1 MYGLSDAYSP
11 SEVLKIVQ
19 KDIFERLAYSVGEKP
34 KKEKFKML
42 LIEEVNRI
50 IQEHIDKDYG

>member
-1 MYGLSDAYSP
+1 MYGMNDAYSP

-19 KDIFERLAYSVGEKP
+19 KDIIERLACSVGEKP
-34 KKEKFKML
+34 KKEKFRQELVKH
-42 LIEEVNRI
+42 VTNI